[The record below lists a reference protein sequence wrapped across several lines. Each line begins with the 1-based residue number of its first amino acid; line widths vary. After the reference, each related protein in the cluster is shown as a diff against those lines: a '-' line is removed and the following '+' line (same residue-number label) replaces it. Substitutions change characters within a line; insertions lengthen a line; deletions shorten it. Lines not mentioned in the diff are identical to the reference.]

1 MKLYI
6 MKRDALETLK
16 ANIPLVY
23 GKYFTESTNKWI
35 YDICGENPFIEF
47 KDVTEF
53 ELASLNSGL
62 TPGEIDLANCKI
74 IYEKLMF
81 LSESQ
86 ASDERLWAGLAHTT
100 FYEYMRER
108 WGYGYGKKPNGAE
121 KDAGAIQTRFFYKKS
136 GRTGFYRNTLSKC
149 WWVGHNTYN
158 PNNTKN
164 HFEGLDIIGSNDF
177 NSKITE
183 FFFNFTFS
191 SNPYVMEAIIEA
203 LRTFKEEGRAL
214 SVRNH
219 IRPAMSYLNAVGGS
233 VVLDCLSKEEIA
245 NIFSDAINAIVQG
258 DEPSLGHYSNED
270 EEEFDDWE
278 ESGDS
283 LEEQSGDI
291 TVSLG
296 CEVVIYNE
304 NNVRKRYKYDFF
316 KGVFPKTLEVF
327 TGHKVGDTVEMLG
340 DKWIIEEINL

>member
-100 FYEYMRER
+100 FYEYMKNVGVMDMER
-108 WGYGYGKKPNGAE
+108 NLMDQKRMQVPFRQ
-121 KDAGAIQTRFFYKKS
+121 DFFYKKS

-183 FFFNFTFS
+183 FFFNFTLLF
-191 SNPYVMEAIIEA
+191 
-203 LRTFKEEGRAL
+203 
-214 SVRNH
+214 
-219 IRPAMSYLNAVGGS
+219 
-233 VVLDCLSKEEIA
+233 
-245 NIFSDAINAIVQG
+245 
-258 DEPSLGHYSNED
+258 
-270 EEEFDDWE
+270 
-278 ESGDS
+278 
-283 LEEQSGDI
+283 
-291 TVSLG
+291 
-296 CEVVIYNE
+296 
-304 NNVRKRYKYDFF
+304 
-316 KGVFPKTLEVF
+316 
-327 TGHKVGDTVEMLG
+327 
-340 DKWIIEEINL
+340 

>member
-121 KDAGAIQTRFFYKKS
+121 KDA
-136 GRTGFYRNTLSKC
+136 
-149 WWVGHNTYN
+149 
-158 PNNTKN
+158 
-164 HFEGLDIIGSNDF
+164 
-177 NSKITE
+177 
-183 FFFNFTFS
+183 
-191 SNPYVMEAIIEA
+191 
-203 LRTFKEEGRAL
+203 
-214 SVRNH
+214 
-219 IRPAMSYLNAVGGS
+219 
-233 VVLDCLSKEEIA
+233 
-245 NIFSDAINAIVQG
+245 
-258 DEPSLGHYSNED
+258 EP
-270 EEEFDDWE
+270 
-278 ESGDS
+278 
-283 LEEQSGDI
+283 
-291 TVSLG
+291 T
-296 CEVVIYNE
+296 
-304 NNVRKRYKYDFF
+304 
-316 KGVFPKTLEVF
+316 P
-327 TGHKVGDTVEMLG
+327 
-340 DKWIIEEINL
+340 